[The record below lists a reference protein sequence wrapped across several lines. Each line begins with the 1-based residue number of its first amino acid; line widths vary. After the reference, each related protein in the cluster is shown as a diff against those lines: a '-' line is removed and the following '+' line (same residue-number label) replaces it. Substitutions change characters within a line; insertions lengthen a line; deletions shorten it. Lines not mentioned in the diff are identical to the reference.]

1 MNKCNRCNV
10 KIKDNTNICPLCQ
23 ELVSQEG
30 KSEKNPSMYPLIPFD
45 SDKFQMIRKITLFI
59 LFVTAI
65 VLFIINY
72 VTYDKCSV
80 LWSLISVAA
89 IFYGV
94 VTINYSIAANINLP
108 DKILIETI
116 GAGILCVI
124 IDNVLGYTGWSV
136 NFMVPALILIADII
150 VIFLM
155 VISPMKRK
163 DYFMYQITITVF
175 SIISFILC
183 FTPVIARMEF
193 PIITGLVCVVTLA
206 GSIIFGDKSFKNELR
221 RRFHV

>member
-1 MNKCNRCNV
+1 MKKCNRCNV
-10 KIKDNTNICPLCQ
+10 NIMDNTNICPLCR
-23 ELVSQEG
+23 ELVCG
-30 KSEKNPSMYPLIPFD
+30 DNEKTNTGSMYPLIAFD
-45 SDKFQMIRKITLFI
+45 SGKFQLIRKIALFT

-65 VLFIINY
+65 ILFIINY

-80 LWSLISVAA
+80 MWSMISVAA

-94 VTINYSIAANINLP
+94 VSVNYSISANINLA

-116 GAGILCVI
+116 GAGILCVL

-136 NFMVPALILIADII
+136 NFMVPALILIADVL

-175 SIISFILC
+175 SIISFILG
-183 FTPVIARMEF
+183 FTPIIARKEF
-193 PIITGLVCVVTLA
+193 PVITGFVCVVTLA
-206 GSIIFGDKSFKNELR
+206 GSIIFGDKTFKNELR